1 MTNRLPL
8 GTLTGATLIIVAVAV
23 AAIVLGRPGPAP
35 TVGASAS
42 PPDVAIATVGPSASS
57 SPAPSVTPKPTA
69 KPTPAI
75 TPAPTMAPCD
85 HSALAAR
92 ITQWDGAAG
101 SRIATVELKNTGTS
115 DCVLGDRTL
124 PKLVGAGGTVLING
138 KETTTSHGL
147 VMAPGVIHSTL
158 VEVSNYCGPAPVP
171 PVTVAFQF
179 ADGTVRA
186 TPVSPTDTTIP
197 PCNGPGA
204 PAVIDMH
211 PWSS

>member
-23 AAIVLGRPGPAP
+23 AAIVLGRPGPGP

-42 PPDVAIATVGPSASS
+42 PPDVAVASPASS
-57 SPAPSVTPKPTA
+57 ESRSPSPTATPKPTA

-75 TPAPTMAPCD
+75 TPAPTLAPCD
-85 HSALAAR
+85 HSVLAAR

-101 SRIATVELKNTGTS
+101 SRIATVELKNAGTS
-115 DCVLGDRTL
+115 DCILDDRSV
-124 PKLVGAGGTVLING
+124 PKLVGGDGKVLIDG

-147 VMAPGVIHSTL
+147 VMMPGVIHSTL
-158 VEVSNYCGPAPVP
+158 VEVSNYCGPDPVP

-179 ADGTVRA
+179 ANGTVRA
-186 TPVSPTDTTIP
+186 TPVSPTDATVP
-197 PCNGPGA
+197 PCNGAGS
-204 PAVIDMH
+204 PASIDMH
-211 PWSS
+211 PWS